1 MKSPPLTQQAV
12 EAAQAYLALGDALRL
27 ASLPGWIVADLT
39 ISQLKALVLLEH
51 HGALAVGE
59 LARSLNVGN
68 PAASILVQQL
78 VDHALAERSE
88 DARDRRRT
96 LVRLTGQGAELIGGR
111 RRQTEDN
118 LSRWLGRLSE
128 AERAGLVRGLGALVE
143 VARAEQ
149 EQEGPATAP
158 DWADAAFSRLIL

>member
-1 MKSPPLTQQAV
+1 MKSSLLARGATEAV
-12 EAAQAYLALGDALRL
+12 REYLALNDAIRL

-51 HGALAVGE
+51 HGSLAVSE
-59 LARSLNVGN
+59 LARLLNVGN

-78 VDHALAERSE
+78 VDQALVERSE

-96 LVRLTGQGAELIGGR
+96 LVRLTGYGAELIGGR
-111 RRQTEDN
+111 RRQTEEK
-118 LSRWLGRLSE
+118 LLRWLVRLSE
-128 AERAGLVRGLGALVE
+128 AEQAGLVRGLSALVQ

-149 EQEGPATAP
+149 EQESAATADEP
-158 DWADAAFSRLIL
+158 G